1 MPREIN
7 DNGTTW
13 SLAQAYAGLAENS
26 AAAPDA
32 AQVEGAADLVHVVAT
47 PSGGAQTV
55 RLQLET
61 DWEKSLSDEELL
73 ERIKSEQN
81 K

>member
-7 DNGTTW
+7 DNGTNW
-13 SLAQAYAGLAENS
+13 SLAQAYSGLEENS
-26 AAAPDA
+26 EEMSEAAK
-32 AQVEGAADLVHVVAT
+32 VKGSEDLVYVVAT

-55 RLQLET
+55 RLELKG
-61 DWEKSLSDEELL
+61 DWEENLSDEELL
-73 ERIKSEQN
+73 DEIKSKQ